1 MQDLNDKLKQMNE
14 WSKAVVFDSNAKVIS
29 KMNCEPSEPELQ

>member
-14 WSKAVVFDSNAKVIS
+14 WSKAVIFDNNAKVIA
-29 KMNCEPSEPELQ
+29 KMNCEPSEAELQ